1 MDNSQLL
8 PLLGSFLMGGLLV
21 VIAGYVWLWRRVKRD
36 RKRMQLVEQARQL
49 AAQQVTQA
57 RKQVEQLQ
65 RENHELRL
73 AVRPAPRTAPVPAAA
88 AALDAAEAARR
99 DAEER
104 LQAPAAREKPEAF
117 KDTVVLRRG
126 PD

>member
-8 PLLGSFLMGGLLV
+8 PLLGSFLLGGLLV
-21 VIAGYVWLWRRVKRD
+21 ACAGYVWLSRRVKRD

-65 RENHELRL
+65 RECHELRL
-73 AVRPAPRTAPVPAAA
+73 AVRPAPRVAPVPAPEAEV
-88 AALDAAEAARR
+88 DAAEAARR
-99 DAEER
+99 YVEES
-104 LQAPAAREKPEAF
+104 LQAPAGKEKPEAF
-117 KDTVVLRRG
+117 KDTVVLRHG